1 MCAEHIHF
9 LVTRAAWLVTE
20 VYTHYTFGQ
29 SPFKAGF
36 VTMNKLLG
44 ANFLTDRRDDID
56 NFKLEPI
63 SDKIGE
69 ISFIKKC
76 TNISGNVQY
85 KDFA

>member
-1 MCAEHIHF
+1 
-9 LVTRAAWLVTE
+9 
-20 VYTHYTFGQ
+20 
-29 SPFKAGF
+29 
-36 VTMNKLLG
+36 MNKLLG

-76 TNISGNVQY
+76 TSISGNVQY

>member
-1 MCAEHIHF
+1 
-9 LVTRAAWLVTE
+9 
-20 VYTHYTFGQ
+20 
-29 SPFKAGF
+29 
-36 VTMNKLLG
+36 MNKLLG

-85 KDFA
+85 KDFAWVETIKEEISKLLTIGC